1 MYIINTSSNTIH
13 PLTKSPF
20 AAAGFRE
27 RQNLQEWI
35 ASNPEILGEPLLI
48 VQKEFNGFNDT
59 FERLDLLALDKMGNL
74 VIIENKLDDSGRDV
88 TWQAIKYASYASTLN
103 RGQLVNIFQDYL
115 NQLAQNKVA
124 EHELR
129 KFFDEVD
136 FDEVTFNQPLSQRIF
151 LVASNFRKEVTST
164 VLWLMNYQ
172 VRIQCF
178 KAVHYELDGNHYFT
192 LDQIL
197 PVPDAQDY
205 MISMAAKAH
214 EERIFQD
221 LDRERF
227 RLRKEFWAKL
237 LTSIKGDSQF
247 FQGTTPSSK
256 HWLRS
261 ASLGIGGVGYVLE
274 ITRNSAS
281 VYLNFGRKL
290 KERSKIL
297 FDKLIFHKQAIESS
311 YGSPLLWERRD
322 DKVNSRVRILF
333 QDAGITD
340 TDKWDETIDFMTGAL
355 QKLHIS
361 VNPFLPE
368 LSSAAQQSDAE
379 EIMEGDE
386 QDEEI

>member
-35 ASNPEILGEPLLI
+35 ASNPQILGEPLLI

-297 FDKLIFHKQAIESS
+297 FDKLIFHKQAIEAS

-340 TDKWDETIDFMTGAL
+340 TDKWDETIDLMTGAL
-355 QKLHIS
+355 QKLHTS